1 MFTDLS
7 SSCNDIY
14 DANYMNEENDLS
26 PLFHETKSH
35 ALSCLGTPFSKTELK
50 PASSDYNDKKTTVY
64 SYYAYIYCLFNNY
77 FNKYE
82 KKILNQ
88 IISIIKKSVIE

>member
-64 SYYAYIYCLFNNY
+64 SYSVCDKTFSHNCNLIKYIM
-77 FNKYE
+77 
-82 KKILNQ
+82 IT
-88 IISIIKKSVIE
+88 